1 MKKYILLTQQ
11 SRLRYVF
18 FYSFD
23 SHFGGVRDV
32 AKNIGLGSQ
41 ITVKLARL
49 DKSDSRGAQ
58 CFAINTDDQVA
69 LELPS
74 IRTGTDMLQRKWLLS
89 AAAVYRVHIPSK
101 TFRF

>member
-1 MKKYILLTQQ
+1 M
-11 SRLRYVF
+11 
-18 FYSFD
+18 
-23 SHFGGVRDV
+23 

-58 CFAINTDDQVA
+58 CFAINTDDQVG

-74 IRTGTDMLQRKWLLS
+74 IGMGTDMLQRKWTPTL
-89 AAAVYRVHIPSK
+89 
-101 TFRF
+101 